1 VEPFGIV
8 LLEAMTFGKA
18 IVATMA
24 GGIPEFIQDGHNG
37 LLVAVEDSE
46 ALAESIDTLVRDKDL
61 RDRIGQNGLMV
72 VEQKYDYD
80 KLVIRYEELFR
91 EQIRRANVG

>member
-18 IVATMA
+18 IVATKA

-37 LLVAVEDSE
+37 LLVDVEDSY
-46 ALAESIDTLVRDKDL
+46 ALAEGIDRLIRDKDL
-61 RDRIGQNGLMV
+61 RERIVRNGRMV
-72 VEQKYDYD
+72 VEVQYDYD
-80 KLVIRYEELFR
+80 KLMIRYEELFE
-91 EQIRRANVG
+91 EQIRRAKVG